1 MSKKIQKKYA
11 LMLLIL
17 AVAALALSI
26 SMACVLYF
34 NHNSTTQLTDGVMHT
49 VIMALIAPVFASLGV
64 AAAML
69 VKKKTFIEHEREG
82 KMNVFSSV
90 SCIIVAIVG
99 VILSMSYMLGSYA
112 DPLKD
117 LLSQT
122 SKTPYYSNLLSV
134 VLAFCV
140 SLVMAFMVFSK
151 KGPYSPVRQLPL
163 LVFAMCY
170 GVRLHT
176 DMSNL
181 LMNTRR
187 MVSVLAVCMLLL
199 FITAKIR
206 VLCYKSAQ
214 TYYIVSG
221 FLAVGALAVSGFS
234 GVMLNILGAASD
246 GIQLWFYAYELAL
259 AIYVFAELFKYSYE
273 ARQEDK

>member
-17 AVAALALSI
+17 AVAALAMSLAMSL
-26 SMACVLYF
+26 VLYF
-34 NHNSTTQLTDGVMHT
+34 NYNSTTQLTDGVMHT

-69 VKKKTFIEHEREG
+69 VKKKAFIDYEGEG
-82 KMNVFSSV
+82 KMNVFSSIA
-90 SCIIVAIVG
+90 CIIVAIVG

-163 LVFAMCY
+163 LGFAMCY

-187 MVSVLAVCMLLL
+187 MISVLAICMLLI

-214 TYYIVSG
+214 SYYIISG
-221 FLAVGALAVSGFS
+221 FLAVGALAVSGLS
-234 GVMLNILGAASD
+234 GVMLPLCGAPSD
-246 GIQLWFYAYELAL
+246 GIQTWFYAYELSL
-259 AIYVFAELFKYSYE
+259 SIYVFAELVKYSYE
-273 ARQEDK
+273 TRQENK